1 MRGPST
7 SRDLEPRSSPRASGF
22 GRGCSRVARCGNYR
36 GPSCAHLCWAAW
48 ARRGAARR
56 RPARAVGTGRGA
68 AGSQRLRQEHLAA
81 DRERAARTIHGSGAA
96 GGRAAQYGP
105 QAPRHRLVGAA
116 GRAAAMAHS
125 PGEYDLPRRLAHRGE
140 LGAALAML
148 RRVWLESSA
157 WWANPPPSMSF
168 PFIIP
173 APSMSCAPTAAGSA
187 ARSKPTAAGPVAFP
201 RARERYRPRCW

>member
-1 MRGPST
+1 VALRGIDLHVPSGQFVALLGPSGCGKST
-7 SRDLEPRSSPRASGF
+7 LLRIVSGLLEPS
-22 GRGCSRVARCGNYR
+22 
-36 GPSCAHLCWAAW
+36 
-48 ARRGAARR
+48 
-56 RPARAVGTGRGA
+56 TGRVLLAGA
-68 AGSQRLRQEHLAA
+68 PPSTARKRRAIGWLAQVDGLLPWRTVQEN
-81 DRERAARTIHGSGAA
+81 
-96 GGRAAQYGP
+96 
-105 QAPRHRLVGAA
+105 V
-116 GRAAAMAHS
+116 
-125 PGEYDLPRRLAHRGE
+125 DLPRRLAHRGE

-157 WWANPPPSMSF
+157 WSANPPPTMSF